1 MSESFLILLI
11 ELVFVLTAIVGLLL
25 FKAYKKKE
33 ALQSQIAGLVKK
45 VDKEAQGRKE
55 TLENTFKAQGIAA
68 DQAGQNADRLVGAEA
83 NCVKKFAV
91 AQLSLDPKDIASFS
105 EAVYGLS
112 AEHLDVGLLNAEIL
126 SSTQVPVAPV
136 VEPVQPVQTTVG
148 SEQESVQVNDDIEV
162 SLDLDA
168 LADSDS
174 ADGDAGEQSESDVKS
189 VNTATP
195 TIEPEAEEE
204 LEIGQ
209 LDGHVEVLRSPDT
222 PEDSD
227 EPVEEEAEP
236 ELKKD

>member
-33 ALQSQIAGLVKK
+33 ALQSQITGLVKK

-136 VEPVQPVQTTVG
+136 VQPVQPVQTTVG

-174 ADGDAGEQSESDVKS
+174 ADDAGEQSESDVKS

-222 PEDSD
+222 TEDSD
-227 EPVEEEAEP
+227 EPVEEEAE
-236 ELKKD
+236 LKKD